1 MYLINLHHQAQ
12 AYYIHFLMSW
22 PVYIN
27 MALSNAA
34 AWLELQPW
42 RFEQDI
48 FPTRLPC
55 GHPYTIILP
64 LIWAWL
70 KFSIYICTRSWK
82 WNLSHMLST
91 GLPWEVT
98 EYTHHHPHKLNK
110 LATKGGKW
118 NGKLRLVCV
127 NLQHPPLK
135 TPVDVLLWI
144 YQSQGKW
151 PSRQTDG
158 QSNHQKW
165 LVSQVLSVEELEMI
179 SAGTRPRTLHHGSP
193 GGKRH
198 GKRKPLNKLPSK
210 GKKGPLS
217 IKQTWSDRAHMGLPE
232 HVGKYHPELNWAW
245 LRSSMCASRPKTSS
259 VWETLL
265 QFEPC
270 RIQWSTC
277 YKKNFFFFIHAGIKQ
292 KENM

>member
-1 MYLINLHHQAQ
+1 
-12 AYYIHFLMSW
+12 MSR

-34 AWLELQPW
+34 AWLGDSNWTFFQVGYLV
-42 RFEQDI
+42 DT
-48 FPTRLPC
+48 PTPSF
-55 GHPYTIILP
+55 LP

-110 LATKGGKW
+110 FATKGGKW
-118 NGKLRLVCV
+118 NGKPRLVCI

-135 TPVDVLLWI
+135 TPADVLLWI

-151 PSRQTDG
+151 PSRQNDG

-165 LVSQVLSVEELEMI
+165 LVSQKVLSVEELEMI
-179 SAGTRPRTLHHGSP
+179 SAVTRPRTLHHGSP

-198 GKRKPLNKLPSK
+198 WKRKPLINLPSK
-210 GKKGPLS
+210 GKEGPLS
-217 IKQTWSDRAHMGLPE
+217 IKQTRSDRAHMGLPE
-232 HVGKYHPELNWAW
+232 HVDKYHPELN
-245 LRSSMCASRPKTSS
+245 LT
-259 VWETLL
+259 
-265 QFEPC
+265 
-270 RIQWSTC
+270 
-277 YKKNFFFFIHAGIKQ
+277 
-292 KENM
+292 